1 MINPPFFRRQDIT
14 YIMSILLSGNCSKLK
29 RLQLVIADLTALR
42 SCEKSFKGSEASAQD
57 LSVHFE
63 RRLF

>member
-1 MINPPFFRRQDIT
+1 MCDKSSILLDVN
-14 YIMSILLSGNCSKLK
+14 IMSILLSGNRSILK
-29 RLQLVIADLTALR
+29 RVLLVIADLTVLR

-63 RRLF
+63 RLLF